1 MDNSIVIASTK
12 NLVFHGISKHI
23 DTKFYYLG
31 DCILNNKVEVKYVK
45 NQDQVANIFI
55 NPLKHDVFAKMRD
68 TLGVCKSFNIIRTP

>member
-23 DTKFYYLG
+23 ETKFHYLR
-31 DCILNNKVEVKYVK
+31 DCITNNKVEVKYVRT
-45 NQDQVANIFI
+45 QDQIVDIFI

-68 TLGVCKSFNIIRTP
+68 TLGVTKNDEN